1 MSITVKFLVGGVQH
15 QHRFSFRYMDFNSI
29 TRWEIVNKW
38 IADNVPEGI
47 EPQISLD

>member
-1 MSITVKFLVGGVQH
+1 MSITVKFLVGDVQH

-47 EPQISLD
+47 EPLINLD

>member
-1 MSITVKFLVGGVQH
+1 MSITVKFLVGDVQH

-38 IADNVPEGI
+38 IENNVPEGI
-47 EPQISLD
+47 TALITMD